1 MESLKRGKILIV
13 DDIKANI
20 NLLSLK
26 LKADYD
32 ISAAYDGESALKQAA
47 EDLPDL
53 ILLDIKMPGIDGYEV
68 CRRLKADKNTENI
81 PIIFVTSKDEELDE
95 AKGLELGA
103 IDYIRK
109 PFSISIVKARVKNH
123 FQLKMSKDRIKNQ
136 NELLENKIDKIQ
148 RYMPQGLTEKIL
160 AQKSKIEG
168 ERKQVTVM
176 FCDMVGYTALSEEI
190 GPEDA
195 YSIMDQVYEILIYKV
210 HEFGGT
216 VNEMTGDGVLALFG
230 APISIED
237 APQRAIRVAMA
248 IHREMAKFNENL
260 KKENPGLPALK
271 MRAGIHT
278 GPVVVGTLGNDLRVE
293 FKAVGDT
300 VNLASR
306 METMAEP
313 GTTYVTEDT
322 FKLTEGMFR
331 FEALGEKAVK
341 GKKDPV
347 RVFRVIAISSRRTK
361 FDVSAERG
369 LTPFAGR
376 EQELDIL
383 LDGFERARAGRGQ
396 AFSIMA
402 EAGVGKSR
410 LLYEF
415 RKAVSN
421 EDITFLEGK
430 CLSYSRGVAYHP
442 VIDILK
448 SNFNVLDNDDAGQIR
463 KKVFDWLKL
472 FKIDEAATL
481 PYILELFSVKDSG
494 IGQMD
499 MSPEARKERIMS
511 AVNRITLKG
520 AESRPLVLAVE
531 DLHWVD
537 HSSEEYLKY
546 LLESISGARVFL
558 IFTYR
563 LEYLPTWGG
572 KSYHSQINLNR
583 LSNRESLN
591 MVAHLLGT
599 EAIDKNIEALVL
611 EKAEG
616 VPFFIEQF
624 IRTLKHLKIIEAS
637 PKEYHLVK
645 DIKDVEIPSTVQDV
659 IMSRVDSLP
668 EGGKELLQ
676 VGSVIDRE
684 FTCELIQKVT
694 ALSERELLSRLYA
707 LKDSELIY
715 ERGIFPEST
724 YIFKHALTQEVVC
737 DSILGKRKKRLHE
750 KIARAIEELY
760 QNYLEEHY
768 EVLAEHFIQAEN
780 FEAAEAYC
788 RLIYRKAAKK
798 NFIEDAIAYAQ
809 KRLNCLERLP
819 QTDDIR
825 KKIIDTRT
833 QLGFYYLQMYYFV
846 AAKEAVAPIAEA
858 ALKYGHGRQLSRT
871 HIIEGAYNMWVME
884 DMPEA
889 CRHLDKAIQVC
900 GETNDFISLVWARA
914 ELGAATG
921 VNCEFEKAAANY
933 QCNIDLAEQTN
944 SKWGLALP
952 KSSQS
957 YFVFNFQGKSG
968 HAYKTSHEA
977 VELAEESG
985 DILSKAHS
993 YTCHGI
999 GCYHK
1004 GFLEE
1009 AESYLLKASDACDK
1023 IDLFSWGSVTQ
1034 HALAEVHY
1042 ETGDYKK
1049 VKNCHLLAALL
1060 ANKIQFLP
1068 TWQNLNKIGAARAMV
1083 MNRETGFE
1091 LESIYK
1097 YISDIKVKIM
1107 EGWQRR
1113 YLAEVMLHLDGVGHH
1128 LTEAEEWIRQAI
1140 EADQKNSMMF
1150 HLAKD
1155 YALFADILRRKDDT
1169 QNAKENLKRA
1179 IQIFEDIGAD
1189 GWTEKYENQLAAM

>member
-13 DDIKANI
+13 DDIGANI

-81 PIIFVTSKDEELDE
+81 PIIFVTSKDDE
-95 AKGLELGA
+95 VDETKGLELGA
-103 IDYIRK
+103 VDYIRK
-109 PFSISIVKARVKNH
+109 PFSISVVKARIKNH
-123 FQLKMSKDRIKNQ
+123 FQLKRAKDRIKNQ
-136 NELLENKIDKIQ
+136 NEILENKIDKIQ
-148 RYMPQGLTEKIL
+148 RYMPQGLTERIL
-160 AQKSKIEG
+160 SQKDRIEG
-168 ERKQVTVM
+168 ERRQITVM
-176 FCDMVGYTALSEEI
+176 FCDMAGFTSLSEQI

-195 YSIMDQVYEILIYKV
+195 YSIMDQVYEILIHKV

-260 KKENPGLPALK
+260 KKETPGLPALK
-271 MRAGIHT
+271 IRAGIHT
-278 GPVVVGTLGNDLRVE
+278 GRVVVGTLGNDLRVE

-322 FKLTEGMFR
+322 FKLTEGLFR
-331 FEALGEKAVK
+331 FEALGEKPIK

-369 LTPFAGR
+369 LTPFDGR
-376 EQELDIL
+376 QRELDIL
-383 LDGFERARAGRGQ
+383 LEGFERARDGRGQ

-415 RKAVSN
+415 RKAVSSEN
-421 EDITFLEGK
+421 ITFLEGK
-430 CLSYSRGVAYHP
+430 CLSYSQSVAYHP

-448 SNFNVLDNDDAGQIR
+448 SNFNILDNDDAGQIR
-463 KKVFDWLKL
+463 EKVSQWLKL
-472 FKIDEAATL
+472 FYIDEAAVL

-537 HSSEEYLKY
+537 HSSEAYLKF
-546 LLESISGARVFL
+546 LLERISGARIFL

-563 LEYLPTWGG
+563 PEYVQTWGG

-583 LSNRESLN
+583 LSNQESLA

-599 EAIDKNIEALVL
+599 EAIDKNIEALVF

-624 IRTLKHLKIIEAS
+624 IRTLKDLKIIEAS
-637 PKEYHLVK
+637 PKAYHLVK
-645 DIKDVEIPSTVQDV
+645 DIKDVVIPSTVQDV
-659 IMSRVDSLP
+659 IMSRVDALP

-676 VGSVIDRE
+676 IGSAIDRE
-684 FTCELIQKVT
+684 FTFELIQKVS
-694 ALSERELLSRLYA
+694 ALADRELLSRLSA
-707 LKDSELIY
+707 LKDTELIY
-715 ERGIFPEST
+715 ERGIFPESS
-724 YIFKHALTQEVVC
+724 YIFKHALTQEVVY
-737 DSILGKRKKRLHE
+737 DSILAKRKKQLHE
-750 KIARAIEELY
+750 KIGRAIEELHK
-760 QNYLEEHY
+760 NNIDENY
-768 EVLAEHFIQAEN
+768 EVLSGHFIKAEN
-780 FEAAEAYC
+780 FEDAEAYC
-788 RLIYRKAAKK
+788 RLICRKAAKK
-798 NFIEDAIAYAQ
+798 NLIEDAIAYAQ
-809 KRLNCLERLP
+809 KRLDCLESLP
-819 QTDDIR
+819 QTEDIR
-825 KKIIDTRT
+825 NKIIDTRT
-833 QLGFYYLQMYYFV
+833 HLGFYYLQMYYFV
-846 AAKEAVAPIAEA
+846 AAKEAVAPIVEA
-858 ALKYGHGRQLSRT
+858 ALKYGHGRQLSRAR
-871 HIIEGAYNMWVME
+871 IIEGAYNVWVME

-889 CRHLDKAIQVC
+889 YKHLDKAIEIC
-900 GETNDFISLVWARA
+900 RDENDFISLVWARA

-921 VNCEFEKAAANY
+921 VNCEFEKAASNY
-933 QCNIDLAEQTN
+933 QRNIDLAKDTN
-944 SKWGLALP
+944 SKWGQALP

-957 YFVFNFQGKSG
+957 YFVFNLQGRSDQ
-968 HAYKTSHEA
+968 AYKTSREA
-977 VELAEESG
+977 VQLAEESG

-993 YTCHGI
+993 YACHGVS
-999 GCYHK
+999 CYLK

-1009 AESYLLKASDACDK
+1009 AEKYLVEASNACDK
-1023 IDLFSWGSVTQ
+1023 INLFLWGSVGQ
-1034 HALAEVHY
+1034 HSLGEVYY
-1042 ETGDYKK
+1042 EIGDYTKAID
-1049 VKNCHLLAALL
+1049 CHLFAASM

-1068 TWQNLNKIGAARAMV
+1068 SFQNLNEIGAARSMV
-1083 MNRETGFE
+1083 VNKEPDVDLVR
-1091 LESIYK
+1091 IYN
-1097 YISDIKVKIM
+1097 YFSGIKIKLF
-1107 EGWQRR
+1107 EGWKRR
-1113 YLAEVMLHLDGVGHH
+1113 YLIEILLHLDGHD
-1128 LTEAEEWIRQAI
+1128 LTEMEERIRQAI
-1140 EADQKNSMMF
+1140 EADQRNGMMF

-1155 YALFADILRRKDDT
+1155 YAVFADILCCKDDT
-1169 QNAKENLKRA
+1169 PSAKENLKQA
-1179 IQIFEDIGAD
+1179 IQIFENIGAD
-1189 GWTEKYENQLAAM
+1189 GWVGKYEKQLAAM

>member
-20 NLLSLK
+20 NLLSVK

-32 ISAAYDGESALKQAA
+32 IRVAYDGQSALKQAF
-47 EDLPDL
+47 EELPDL
-53 ILLDIKMPGIDGYEV
+53 ILLDIKMPEMDGYEV
-68 CRRLKADKNTENI
+68 CKRLKADKHTENI
-81 PIIFVTSKDEELDE
+81 PIIFITSKDEDVDE

-103 IDYIRK
+103 VDYIRK
-109 PFSISIVKARVKNH
+109 PFSISVVKARIKNH
-123 FQLKMSKDRIKNQ
+123 FQLKRAKDRIKNQ
-136 NELLENKIDKIQ
+136 NEILENKIDKIQ
-148 RYMPQGLTEKIL
+148 RYMPQGLTERIL
-160 AQKSKIEG
+160 SQKDRIEG
-168 ERKQVTVM
+168 ERRQITVM
-176 FCDMVGYTALSEEI
+176 FCDMAGFTSLSEQI

-195 YSIMDQVYEILIYKV
+195 YSIMDQVYEILIHKV

-248 IHREMAKFNENL
+248 IHREIAKCNEIL
-260 KKENPGLPALK
+260 KRKTPSLPALK

-306 METMAEP
+306 METMADP

-322 FKLTEGMFR
+322 FKLTEGLFR

-347 RVFRVIAISSRRTK
+347 QVYQVIATSSRRTK

-376 EQELDIL
+376 QRELDIL
-383 LDGFERARAGRGQ
+383 LEGFEQARAGRGQ

-421 EDITFLEGK
+421 ENITFLEGK
-430 CLSYSRGVAYHP
+430 CLSYSQSVAYHP

-448 SNFNVLDNDDAGQIR
+448 SNFTILDNDDAGQIR
-463 KKVFDWLKL
+463 EKVSRWLKL
-472 FKIDEAATL
+472 FSIDEATTL
-481 PYILELFSVKDSG
+481 PYILELFSVKESG

-499 MSPEARKERIMS
+499 MSPEARKERIML

-537 HSSEEYLKY
+537 HSSEEYLKF
-546 LLESISGARVFL
+546 LLESISGARILL
-558 IFTYR
+558 IFTCR
-563 LEYLPTWGG
+563 PEYVQTWGG

-583 LSNRESLN
+583 LSNQESLA

-599 EAIDKNIEALVL
+599 EAIDKNIEELVL

-624 IRTLKHLKIIEAS
+624 IRTLKDLKIIEAS
-637 PKEYHLVK
+637 PKAYHLVK
-645 DIKDVEIPSTVQDV
+645 DIKDVVIPSTVQDV
-659 IMSRVDSLP
+659 IMSRVDALP

-676 VGSVIDRE
+676 IGSAIDRE
-684 FTCELIQKVT
+684 FTFELIQKVS
-694 ALSERELLSRLYA
+694 ALADRELLSRLSA
-707 LKDSELIY
+707 LKDTELIY
-715 ERGIFPEST
+715 ERGIFPESS
-724 YIFKHALTQEVVC
+724 YIFKHALTQEVVY
-737 DSILGKRKKRLHE
+737 DSILAKRKKQLHE
-750 KIARAIEELY
+750 KIGRAIEELHK
-760 QNYLEEHY
+760 NNIDENY
-768 EVLAEHFIQAEN
+768 EVLSGHFIKAEN
-780 FEAAEAYC
+780 FEDAEEYC
-788 RLIYRKAAKK
+788 RLICRKAAKK
-798 NFIEDAIAYAQ
+798 NLIEDAIAYAQ
-809 KRLNCLERLP
+809 KRLNCLEGLP

-825 KKIIDTRT
+825 KKIIDTSI
-833 QLGFYYLQMYYFV
+833 QLGFYFLQMYYFV
-846 AAKEAVAPIAEA
+846 AAKEAVAPIVET
-858 ALKYGHGRQLSRT
+858 ALKYSRGSQLSRAR
-871 HIIEGAYNMWVME
+871 IIEGAYNVWVME
-884 DMPEA
+884 DMAEA
-889 CRHLDKAIQVC
+889 YKHLDKAIEIC
-900 GETNDFISLVWARA
+900 RDENDFISLVWAQA

-921 VNCEFEKAAANY
+921 VNCEFEKAASNY
-933 QCNIDLAEQTN
+933 QRNIDLAKDTN
-944 SKWGLALP
+944 SKWGQALP

-957 YFVFNFQGKSG
+957 YFVFNLQGRSDQ
-968 HAYKTSHEA
+968 AYKTSREA
-977 VELAEESG
+977 VQLAEESG

-993 YTCHGI
+993 YACHGVS
-999 GCYHK
+999 CYLK

-1009 AESYLLKASDACDK
+1009 AEKYLVEGSNACDK
-1023 IDLFSWGSVTQ
+1023 INLFLWGSVGQ
-1034 HALAEVHY
+1034 HSLGEVY
-1042 ETGDYKK
+1042 YAIGDYTKAK
-1049 VKNCHLLAALL
+1049 DCHLLAVSM

-1068 TWQNLNKIGAARAMV
+1068 SWQNLNKIGAVRAMV
-1083 MNRETGFE
+1083 MNNETDYD
-1091 LESIYK
+1091 LENIYK
-1097 YISDIKVKIM
+1097 YISVSKIKVVG
-1107 EGWQRR
+1107 GWQCR
-1113 YLAEVMLHLDGVGHH
+1113 YLSEILLYLNGHD
-1128 LTEAEEWIRQAI
+1128 LTEAVEWCRKAI
-1140 EADQKNSMMF
+1140 EADQRNGMMF
-1150 HLAKD
+1150 YLAKD
-1155 YALFADILRRKDDT
+1155 YAVFADICCRMDDRK
-1169 QNAKENLKRA
+1169 NAKENLKQA
-1179 IQIFEDIGAD
+1179 IRIFNKIGAD
-1189 GWTEKYENQLAAM
+1189 GWMGKYEKQLMTM

>member
-81 PIIFVTSKDEELDE
+81 PIIFVTSKDDE
-95 AKGLELGA
+95 VDETKGLELGA
-103 IDYIRK
+103 VDYIRK
-109 PFSISIVKARVKNH
+109 PFSISVVKARIKNQ
-123 FQLKMSKDRIKNQ
+123 FQLKMAKDRIKNH

-160 AQKSKIEG
+160 AQKCKIEG

-322 FKLTEGMFR
+322 FKLTEGLFR
-331 FEALGEKAVK
+331 FEALGEKPIK

-376 EQELDIL
+376 ERELDIL
-383 LDGFERARAGRGQ
+383 LDGFERARVGRGQ
-396 AFSIMA
+396 VFSIMA

-448 SNFNVLDNDDAGQIR
+448 SNFNILDNDDAGQIR
-463 KKVFDWLKL
+463 KKVSDWLKL
-472 FKIDEAATL
+472 FKIDEAAIL
-481 PYILELFSVKDSG
+481 PYILELFSVKNSG

-546 LLESISGARVFL
+546 LLESISGARVLL

-563 LEYLPTWGG
+563 LEYLPNWGG

-599 EAIDKNIEALVL
+599 EAIDKNIETLVL

-737 DSILGKRKKRLHE
+737 DSILGKGKKRLHE

-798 NFIEDAIAYAQ
+798 NFIEDAIAYTQ
-809 KRLNCLERLP
+809 KRLECLESLP
-819 QTDDIR
+819 ETDDVR

-833 QLGFYYLQMYYFV
+833 QLGFYHLQMYYFV
-846 AAKEAVAPIAEA
+846 AAKEAVAPIAET

-889 CRHLDKAIQVC
+889 CRHLDKAIQIC
-900 GETNDFISLVWARA
+900 GETDDFISLVWARA

-921 VNCEFEKAAANY
+921 VNCEFKKAASNY
-933 QCNIDLAEQTN
+933 QSNIDLAEMTN

-957 YFVFNFQGKSG
+957 YFVFNFQGSSDR
-968 HAYKTSHEA
+968 AYKTSREA
-977 VELAEESG
+977 VQLAEESG
-985 DILSKAHS
+985 DILSKAHA
-993 YTCHGI
+993 YTCHGV

-1009 AESYLLKASDACDK
+1009 AEKYLLKASDACDK

-1042 ETGDYKK
+1042 ETGNYNKA
-1049 VKNCHLLAALL
+1049 KNCYLLAVSL

-1091 LESIYK
+1091 LERIYK

-1113 YLAEVMLHLDGVGHH
+1113 YLAEVLLHLDGVGHY

-1140 EADQKNSMMF
+1140 EADQKNSMIF

-1155 YALFADILRRKDDT
+1155 YALFADILCRKDDM
-1169 QNAKENLKRA
+1169 QNAKENLKQA
-1179 IQIFEDIGAD
+1179 IQIFDEIGAD
-1189 GWTEKYENQLAAM
+1189 GWVGKYEKQLAAM